1 MTEKTDMEKPEKK
14 QLVYITRRAYETGEI
29 RLLLRTEHIWDERD
43 TGWQLLQGK
52 ETGLEL
58 ANPENSL
65 LVSVER
71 ALELEPRLQPFL
83 LRGAPD
89 RKEAYAYQ
97 EETGTFCPTAFPE
110 DVPTD

>member
-52 ETGLEL
+52 ET
-58 ANPENSL
+58 
-65 LVSVER
+65 
-71 ALELEPRLQPFL
+71 
-83 LRGAPD
+83 
-89 RKEAYAYQ
+89 
-97 EETGTFCPTAFPE
+97 
-110 DVPTD
+110 